1 MSVTT
6 SAATRLS
13 LVVVNSASVYVR
25 ARPDSTLPLCAMTSA
40 ARRGKIGGRY
50 RAHQAEDHNNE
61 MRYANNEAR
70 GHNCLLAR
78 QHVGRKG
85 RQQQQDAKV
94 V

>member
-25 ARPDSTLPLCAMTSA
+25 ARPDSTLPLYATTSA

-50 RAHQAEDHNNE
+50 RAHQAENHNDEVRN
-61 MRYANNEAR
+61 ADNEAR
-70 GHNCLLAR
+70 GHNRPLAG
-78 QHVGRKG
+78 QHGE
-85 RQQQQDAKV
+85 
-94 V
+94 